1 MALHEQNRMLQILHK
16 NGVCRKHISR
26 IMNDLKGSGIFYE
39 DDIEEDIDWEL
50 VDKKADILFSKLD
63 PNEKLEE
70 IKNIDI
76 QQVERENESTKFIDL
91 FNREAEKRVMA
102 KIKEM
107 EDKGLTGLDIEIEEK
122 FVIKPIITR
131 FGRSPLHEAVA
142 MRDICLVKKYVKKSL
157 YLKSVDNNGH
167 TPEEMAYYEGY
178 EEAVAVFD
186 AHKNKK

>member
-1 MALHEQNRMLQILHK
+1 
-16 NGVCRKHISR
+16 
-26 IMNDLKGSGIFYE
+26 MNDLKGSGIFYE